1 MSTLE
6 QMCQQI
12 DDDQCTGGHFLAIFH
27 QNLAARRIFTP
38 ENLAKFQVDSWG
50 EKFGLM
56 EGQVMVLNEYIL
68 SAKNSK

>member
-12 DDDQCTGGHFLAIFH
+12 DDNQCTGRHFLAIFC
-27 QNLAARRIFTP
+27 QTLAACRIFTP

-68 SAKNSK
+68 SAKNSE